1 MAGYRAKRRRKQPK
15 SFLGRSFLISIF
27 LNIMFI
33 LAFNNLLSFEFI
45 NIPEIEDIIEVTMVE
60 LPSIKS
66 PTTVKPEITREEPI
80 AEVSVR
86 PRVEPTLPEPAKIQ
100 EIETK
105 PLVEKNEMVVESNP
119 RVEVKMPEIE
129 IPAREEVAQIKE
141 EISIVPNVQIADRD
155 LTPSIASRR
164 EIEGEVLEKGEFEIQ
179 ARLGLE
185 GQDRI
190 ESTYGTI
197 VTPGELSTL
206 PKTTEKESPF
216 DQRPLAIMIDNA
228 SVSRPQSGLG
238 NANIVYEVL
247 AEGGITRFLAIF
259 ATQDT
264 NKVGPIR
271 SARPYFITKAL
282 EHNAVYVHAGES
294 PDAAIFI
301 KEERIDDIN
310 ELIHFQ
316 PFWRVPE
323 RKPPHNLY
331 SSTEKLRQEAKR
343 LGYIEM
349 VNKGDYQFEIDARE
363 ELIGKDIQKIAIKY
377 NTNYSV
383 SYEYVSGT
391 QLYVRFINGK
401 PHTDLETGQ
410 QLQAKNIIIQHS
422 NKKIL
427 DSEGRLAVDLIGKGT
442 GLIIYNGRSEEITWL
457 KETQRSKTF
466 FYNKDGNRLAIQPGN
481 VWIQIVH
488 PDTEIIH

>member
-1 MAGYRAKRRRKQPK
+1 MTGYRAKRRRTGPK
-15 SFLGRSFLISIF
+15 SFLGRSFLISII
-27 LNIMFI
+27 LNIIFI
-33 LAFNNLLSFEFI
+33 LAFNNLLSFSFI

-60 LPSIKS
+60 LPSIKN
-66 PTTVKPEITREEPI
+66 PTTVKPEITREEPV

-100 EIETK
+100 EIETR
-105 PLVEKNEMVVESNP
+105 PLVEKNDMVLESNP

-129 IPAREEVAQIKE
+129 IQAREEVAQIKE
-141 EISIVPNVQIADRD
+141 EISIVPNVQIAARE

-185 GQDRI
+185 GPERI

-206 PKTTEKESPF
+206 PKAAEKESPF

-228 SVSRPQSGLG
+228 SNSRPQSGLG

-247 AEGGITRFLAIF
+247 AEGGITRFLAIY

-310 ELIHFQ
+310 ELVHFQ
-316 PFWRVPE
+316 PFWRVPD

-331 SSTEKLRQEAKR
+331 ASTERLRGEAKR

-349 VNKGDYQFEIDARE
+349 VNKGDYQFEIDAKE
-363 ELIGKDIQKIAIKY
+363 KLMGQEIQKIDIKY
-377 NTNYSV
+377 NVNYTV
-383 SYEYVSGT
+383 SYKYIPET
-391 QLYVRFINGK
+391 QIYIRFINDE

-410 QLQAKNIIIQHS
+410 QLQVKNIIIQYS
-422 NKKIL
+422 DKKIL

-442 GLIIYNGRSEEITWL
+442 GLIIYNGRSEEITWS
-457 KETQRSKTF
+457 KEALRAKTF
-466 FYNKDGNRLAIQPGN
+466 FYNKEGNRLAVQPGN

-488 PDTEIIH
+488 PDTEINY

>member
-1 MAGYRAKRRRKQPK
+1 MTGYRAKRRRTHPK
-15 SFLGRSFLISIF
+15 SFLGRSFLISII
-27 LNIMFI
+27 LNIIF
-33 LAFNNLLSFEFI
+33 LVAFNNLLSFDFI

-60 LPSIKS
+60 LPSIKN
-66 PTTVKPEITREEPI
+66 PTTVKPEITREEPV

-86 PRVEPTLPEPAKIQ
+86 PRVEPNLPEPAKIL
-100 EIETK
+100 EIETR
-105 PLVEKNEMVVESNP
+105 PLAEKNDMVAESNP

-129 IPAREEVAQIKE
+129 IQAREEIAQIKE
-141 EISIVPNVQIADRD
+141 EISIVPNVQIAARD

-164 EIEGEVLEKGEFEIQ
+164 EIEGEVLERGEFEIQ

-185 GQDRI
+185 GQERI

-206 PKTTEKESPF
+206 PRAAEKESPF

-228 SVSRPQSGLG
+228 SNSRPQSGLS

-259 ATQDT
+259 ATQDA

-310 ELIHFQ
+310 ELVHFQ
-316 PFWRVPE
+316 PFWRAPE

-331 SSTEKLRQEAKR
+331 ASTELLRGEAKR

-349 VNKGDYQFEIDARE
+349 VNKGDYQFEIDAKE
-363 ELIGKDIQKIAIKY
+363 KLVGQEIQKIDIKY
-377 NTNYSV
+377 NVNYTV
-383 SYEYVSGT
+383 TYKYIPET
-391 QLYVRFINGK
+391 QVYIRFINGE

-410 QLQAKNIIIQHS
+410 QLQAKNVVIQY
-422 NKKIL
+422 NDKKIL
-427 DSEGRLAVDLIGKGT
+427 DIEGRLAVDLIGKGA
-442 GLIIYNGRSEEITWL
+442 GLIIYNGRSEEITWS
-457 KETQRSKTF
+457 KEALRAKTF
-466 FYNKDGNRLAIQPGN
+466 FYNKEGNRLAVQPGN

-488 PDTEIIH
+488 PDTEINY